1 MPERTLTIAQARRI
15 ALAAQGFADPQPE
28 PWAATMRH
36 VQRVIDR
43 VHVVQID
50 SVNVVSRSHYLPFL
64 ARLGPYDRG
73 LVDRAANRS
82 PRRLVESW
90 AHMASYVSPTTW
102 PLLDFRFRRAEDEA
116 WGGVEQVLRDYPG
129 LVDAVLDEVERRGP
143 MTARETEAALAHD
156 APRNRDHWGWNW
168 SAVKTSLE
176 LLFRAGRI
184 SSAGRTSQF
193 ERRYASLASV
203 APPALRDLWVEPD
216 HRPTEDDAI
225 LELVRLA
232 AKAHGVGTELC
243 LRDYFRL
250 KSVEVRPAIARL
262 VETGELAPVTISGW
276 DKPAWLHA
284 EARLPRRVHAE
295 ALLSP
300 FDSLV
305 WQRERTEAL
314 YHLRYRIE
322 IYTPQHQRVHGYYVL
337 PYLYGDALVARVDLK
352 ADRAAGVLRLNQVTW
367 QRDAP
372 PDARPAL
379 LRNLAAMA
387 DWLGLD
393 DGVVEAVPA

>member
-1 MPERTLTIAQARRI
+1 VA
-15 ALAAQGFADPQPE
+15 
-28 PWAATMRH
+28 
-36 VQRVIDR
+36 
-43 VHVVQID
+43 
-50 SVNVVSRSHYLPFL
+50 RSHYLPFF
-64 ARLGPYDRG
+64 ARLGPYDRA
-73 LVDRAANRS
+73 LVDRACGRS

-90 AHMASYVSPTTW
+90 AHMASLVPPTTW
-102 PLLDFRFRRAEDEA
+102 PLLDFRFQRAREES
-116 WGGVEQVLRDYPG
+116 WGGVDEVLRDFPG
-129 LVDAVLDEVERRGP
+129 LLDAVLEEVERRGP
-143 MTARETEAALAHD
+143 MTSRETEAALAHD

-193 ERRYASLASV
+193 ERRYASLAQV
-203 APPALRDLWVEPD
+203 APAPLRELWVDPGR
-216 HRPTEDDAI
+216 RPGEDDAV
-225 LELVRLA
+225 LELVRIA

-250 KSVEVRPAIARL
+250 KSVQVKPAIARL
-262 VETGELAPVTISGW
+262 VESGELEPVTIAGW

-284 EARLPRRVHAE
+284 QARLPRRVHAE

-305 WQRERTEAL
+305 WQRERTESL
-314 YHLRYRIE
+314 YNLRYRIE
-322 IYTPQHQRVHGYYVL
+322 IYTPQDQRVHGYYVL
-337 PYLYGDALVARVDLK
+337 PFLYGDNLVGRVDLK
-352 ADRAAGVLRLNQVTW
+352 ADRAAGVLRLNQVSW
-367 QRDAP
+367 QQDAP

-379 LRNLAAMA
+379 LRNLAEMA

>member
-1 MPERTLTIAQARRI
+1 MPGRTLTLAQARRI
-15 ALAAQGFADPQPE
+15 ALAAQGFADPKPS
-28 PWAATMRH
+28 PWTSTMRH
-36 VQRVIDR
+36 VQRVVDR
-43 VHVVQID
+43 VQVVQID

-64 ARLGPYDRG
+64 ARLGPYDRE
-73 LVDRAANRS
+73 LVDRACGRA

-90 AHMASYVSPTTW
+90 AHMASLVPPTTW
-102 PLLDFRFRRAEDEA
+102 PLLDFRFRRADEEA
-116 WGGVEQVLRDYPG
+116 WGGVREVLHDYPG
-129 LVDAVLDEVERRGP
+129 LVEAVLDEVERRGP
-143 MTARETEAALAHD
+143 MTSRETEAAVAHD

-184 SSAGRTSQF
+184 TSAGRTSQF

-203 APPALRDLWVEPD
+203 APPSVRALWVDPSR
-216 HRPTEDDAI
+216 RPTEDEAV
-225 LELVRLA
+225 LELVRIA
-232 AKAHGVGTELC
+232 ARAHGVGTELC

-250 KSVEVRPAIARL
+250 KSVQARPAIERL
-262 VETGELAPVTISGW
+262 VETGELERVTISGW

-284 EARLPRRVHAE
+284 EARIPRRVHAE

-314 YHLRYRIE
+314 YDLRYRIE
-322 IYTPQHQRVHGYYVL
+322 IYTKSENRVHGYYVL
-337 PYLYGDALVARVDLK
+337 PFLFGDNLVARVDLK

-372 PDARPAL
+372 PEARPAL
-379 LRNLAAMA
+379 LRNLVEMA